1 MKNSFWQTKLLL
13 CWVFLLCF
21 SLFYFFQIKPLIIA
35 FFEDRSPI
43 WFSAL
48 ASWVYPRLAVERSR
62 FDSAFFLSKAD
73 QIVWRTLFWAGIFS
87 AFFLFFQQ
95 KNAFQ
100 ENFNAFWNLRIPKRR
115 VRYFTIL
122 FFGLSFIEVWRWH
135 ENLEAMQ
142 AYLFFYQA
150 IWFLK
155 ILSIPFPNLLI
166 INFLYL
172 IFSLA
177 CLFCIFNFRPFC
189 SSLVAVLLLV
199 FFQALHQ
206 GFAKTDHA
214 YSTWL
219 YAGIFMPFLLWESQ
233 KANEKHEVAAWAW
246 QLIRVAIC
254 TAYLQAGLE
263 KIWISGSSWASAD
276 TFRAYLFMFDTPLGI
291 WVSESAWLCHLLP
304 LGTLFFQ
311 LFFCSIL
318 FFRQLAYIFLP
329 LGVLFHIGV
338 YLLFGIGGYV
348 TAWYIVY
355 LFFINWEVVEGKI
368 QMYFYICGSKE
379 GK

>member
-1 MKNSFWQTKLLL
+1 MRFLLGI
-13 CWVFLLCF
+13 WVFLLFF

-35 FFEDRSPI
+35 FFEDRSPV
-43 WFSAL
+43 WFSEML
-48 ASWVYPRLAVERSR
+48 SWVYPRLAVERSR

-73 QIVWRTLFWAGIFS
+73 QIIWRMLFLASISS
-87 AFFLFFQQ
+87 AFFIFFRQ

-100 ENFNAFWNLRIPKRR
+100 EKFNTFWNIRIPKRR
-115 VRYFTIL
+115 IRYFTIL
-122 FFGLSFIEVWRWH
+122 FFGLSLLDVWAWY

-142 AYLFFYQA
+142 NYLFFYQPV
-150 IWFLK
+150 WFLK
-155 ILSIPFPNLLI
+155 ILSIPFPNLFV

-177 CLFCIFNFRPFC
+177 CLFCIANFRPIL
-189 SSLVAVLLLV
+189 SSSVAVLLLV

-219 YAGIFMPFLLWESQ
+219 YAGFFMPFLLWESQ
-233 KANEKHEVAAWAW
+233 KPAEKNEVAAWAW

-254 TAYLQAGLE
+254 MAYWQAGLE
-263 KIWISGSSWASAD
+263 KIWISGSAWASAD
-276 TFRAYLFMFDTPLGI
+276 TFRAYLSMFHTPLGT
-291 WVSESAWLCHLLP
+291 WVLESDWLCSILP
-304 LGTLFFQ
+304 VGALFFQ

-318 FFRQLAYIFLP
+318 FIRQLAYFFLP
-329 LGVLFHIGV
+329 LGLLFHVGV

-348 TAWYIVY
+348 TFWYIVY
-355 LFFINWEVVEGKI
+355 LFFINWELVDRKV
-368 QMYFYICGSKE
+368 QMYFYICGLKK